1 MDMLTKLMITL
12 PSTRSALRCD
22 KRLSHRYARM
32 VGSPASASPMEEY
45 TGDREIESRRL
56 TSLTDACAQSRHI
69 TPMLFD
75 GKILAVSAK
84 KGQ

>member
-1 MDMLTKLMITL
+1 MDMLTKLIITL

-22 KRLSHRYARM
+22 RRLSHRYARM

-56 TSLTDACAQSRHI
+56 TSLTDACAKFRHVM
-69 TPMLFD
+69 PCSWMAGSL
-75 GKILAVSAK
+75 L
-84 KGQ
+84 